1 MPKSSNQKLKI
12 LYLMKILLDKTDDE
26 HSLSVQDMIAEL
38 ELYGIKAERKSIY
51 DDLETLEQYGLDIVC
66 YKSKVYTYS
75 IGKRTFELPEMKL
88 LVDAV
93 QSSKFITHKKSAE
106 LIKKIESLASKNEAK
121 QLQRQVFVTNRVK
134 TMNERIYYNVDMI
147 HGAINNRKQIA
158 FRYFEWN
165 VDKEKRF
172 RKNGEKYTVSPLA
185 LTWDDENY
193 YLITYS
199 KKYDSLVHYRVDKMS
214 DIEILDIKRE
224 EMDKPDQFDL
234 AVYAKKVFG
243 MFGGQEETVKL
254 QFSNSL
260 VGVIIDRFGRD
271 VFIEKA
277 DDEHFIVNLKVAVS
291 PVFLAWVIGFG
302 KQAKVISPKKVAEQ
316 IKALC
321 AEALAIYEVEENA

>member
-1 MPKSSNQKLKI
+1 MPRSSNQKLKI
-12 LYLMKILLDKTDDE
+12 LYLMKILLDRTDDE
-26 HSLSVQDMIAEL
+26 HALSVQDMIAEL

-51 DDLETLEQYGLDIVC
+51 DDLETLEQYGLDIIC
-66 YKSKVYTYS
+66 HKSKVYTYS
-75 IGKRTFELPEMKL
+75 VGKRTFELPEMKL

-93 QSSKFITHKKSAE
+93 QSSKFITHKKSTE
-106 LIKKIESLASKNEAK
+106 LIKKIESLASKHEAR

-134 TMNERIYYNVDMI
+134 TINESIYYNVDMI
-147 HGAINNRKQIA
+147 HGAINNKKQIA
-158 FRYFEWN
+158 FRYFEWTVN
-165 VDKEKRF
+165 KEKRF
-172 RKNGEKYTVSPLA
+172 RRNGEKYTVSPLA

-193 YLITYS
+193 YLITYN
-199 KKYDSLVHYRVDKMS
+199 KKYGSLVHYRVDKMT
-214 DIEILDIKRE
+214 DIEILEIKRE

-277 DDEHFIVNLKVAVS
+277 DDEHIIVNLKVAVS
-291 PVFLAWVIGFG
+291 PVFLSWVIGFG
-302 KQAKVISPKKVAEQ
+302 KQAKVISPQKVAEQ

-321 AEALAIYEVEENA
+321 AESLALYEVEEKA